1 MNVVPRASQWGEL
14 IRPDRVHGSL
24 YSDPAIFAAELQNI
38 WYRTW
43 VYVGH
48 ESEVPD
54 ANDYVVKSI
63 GPQSV
68 IMTRDE
74 QGKVNLLLN
83 RCSHRGNQVCS
94 YDKGNARSF
103 TCPFHSWTFA
113 NDGRLVGY
121 AFPDGYEGQDKSK
134 LALGRVTRVQS
145 YRGFVFGSF
154 AAEGPTL
161 EEHLGGAAETID
173 RLVRF
178 SPEGEV
184 EVTAGFLKHR
194 VKANWKFILE
204 NECDGYH
211 PAFVHSS
218 IFGVADSAIGKLYGG
233 ASTAVTRD
241 YGNGHTEID
250 LRPEFRKRDAPM
262 SWFGTTEERLPDYTA
277 RMKAAY
283 GDQQAREIMIDGTP
297 HVMIFPNLFIAEI
310 QMFVIQPLA
319 VDDSVQH
326 VTALQFKGA
335 PDMNRRLRQ
344 QTMGSVGPAGLLLAD
359 DFEMY
364 ERCHRG
370 VLARNPEWIFLGRGE
385 KRERQDE
392 LGFKVGHVTDEI
404 PSRGIWRHYRS
415 LMETVLMLSRE
426 SSATLMSAVTAFIYK
441 EARLQDEHQY
451 EAWEALWTDDG
462 VYWVPANGDDIDPEK
477 EMSIIYDNRS
487 RISLRIKQLLTGK
500 RHTQTPQ
507 SRLRRLVSNIELLDE
522 QPGGDIPVAS
532 NSMVFESSLRDDTI
546 WAARNEYRLRY
557 VDGELRMAYKKVIL
571 VNNEKALFT
580 LSFLI

>member
-1 MNVVPRASQWGEL
+1 MNVVPRASQWAEL

-24 YSDPAIFAAELQNI
+24 YSDPAIFEAELQNI

-48 ESEVPD
+48 ESEVPN
-54 ANDYVVKSI
+54 ANDYVAKSI

-83 RCSHRGNQVCS
+83 RCPHRGNQVCS

-103 TCPFHSWTFA
+103 TCPFHAWTFA

-173 RLVRF
+173 RLVRI

-184 EVTAGFLKHR
+184 EITAGFLKHR

-233 ASTAVTRD
+233 ESTAVTRD

-250 LRPEFRKRDAPM
+250 LRPEFRKRDAADELVRHH
-262 SWFGTTEERLPDYTA
+262 GR
-277 RMKAAY
+277 AA
-283 GDQQAREIMIDGTP
+283 
-297 HVMIFPNLFIAEI
+297 
-310 QMFVIQPLA
+310 
-319 VDDSVQH
+319 
-326 VTALQFKGA
+326 
-335 PDMNRRLRQ
+335 
-344 QTMGSVGPAGLLLAD
+344 AGLHRAD
-359 DFEMY
+359 EGRLWRRD
-364 ERCHRG
+364 RR
-370 VLARNPEWIFLGRGE
+370 AR
-385 KRERQDE
+385 
-392 LGFKVGHVTDEI
+392 
-404 PSRGIWRHYRS
+404 S
-415 LMETVLMLSRE
+415 
-426 SSATLMSAVTAFIYK
+426 
-441 EARLQDEHQY
+441 
-451 EAWEALWTDDG
+451 
-462 VYWVPANGDDIDPEK
+462 
-477 EMSIIYDNRS
+477 
-487 RISLRIKQLLTGK
+487 
-500 RHTQTPQ
+500 
-507 SRLRRLVSNIELLDE
+507 
-522 QPGGDIPVAS
+522 
-532 NSMVFESSLRDDTI
+532 
-546 WAARNEYRLRY
+546 
-557 VDGELRMAYKKVIL
+557 
-571 VNNEKALFT
+571 
-580 LSFLI
+580 